1 MNDQADPERLGA
13 FLEHRPRLLRL
24 AYRHLGAVADAEDV
38 VQEAWLR
45 FDGAGEVRNAAGLLS
60 TIVTRL
66 CLDRMKST
74 RARRETYV
82 GEWLPEPVSDA
93 SFETE
98 DNAALDISFAVMRAL
113 ERLSPAERAAYFLHD
128 LWDLPFEEIA
138 RTLSRSPAACRK
150 LASRARAGLAEA
162 RQRFQPSRDDVDRLV
177 AAFRISV
184 EAGDPSQLKSLLAED
199 VELVSDGGGKALA
212 ALKTIHGADAVCRFL
227 VGIGRKAG
235 HPGQITA
242 QHAPING
249 QPGLL
254 VSINGHVDQTL
265 VFDLDAARRIRSV
278 YVVRNPD
285 KLTRLTPTRPS
296 GQVPAGGSF
305 RI

>member
-13 FLEHRPRLLRL
+13 FLQHRPRLLRL

-184 EAGDPSQLKSLLAED
+184 EAGDPSRLKSLLAED
-199 VELVSDGGGKALA
+199 AELVSDGGGKALA
-212 ALKTIHGADAVCRFL
+212 ALKTIHGADAVSRFL

-235 HPGQITA
+235 HPGQITV
-242 QHAPING
+242 QHALING

-254 VSINGHVDQTL
+254 VSIDGHVDQTL

-285 KLTRLTPTRPS
+285 KLARLTRTRLS
-296 GQVPAGGSF
+296 GQAPAGGSF

>member
-13 FLEHRPRLLRL
+13 FLEHKPRLLRL
-24 AYRHLGAVADAEDV
+24 AYRHLGSVADAEDV

-45 FDGAGEVRNAAGLLS
+45 FDSAREVRQAAGLLS

-66 CLDRMKST
+66 CLDRMKSA

-82 GEWLPEPVSDA
+82 GEWLPEPVTDA
-93 SFETE
+93 SFEAE

-128 LWDLPFEEIA
+128 LWDLPFEEVA
-138 RTLSRSPAACRK
+138 HTLSRSPAACRK

-162 RQRFQPSRDDVDRLV
+162 RQRFQPSREEVDRLV

-184 EAGDPSQLKSLLAED
+184 DEGDPARLKNLLAED
-199 VELVSDGGGKALA
+199 AELVSDGGGKVLA
-212 ALKTIHGADAVCRFL
+212 ALRTIRGADAVGRFL
-227 VGIGRKAG
+227 VGIGQKTSHAG
-235 HPGQITA
+235 HIA
-242 QHAPING
+242 VRHAPING

-254 VSINGHVDQTL
+254 VTIDGRLDQTL
-265 VFDLDAARRIRSV
+265 VFDLDAVRKIKSV
-278 YVVRNPD
+278 YMVRNPD
-285 KLTRLTPTRPS
+285 KLARL
-296 GQVPAGGSF
+296 AGE
-305 RI
+305 